1 MTAAGVIAITGW
13 AQGAGSLE
21 PLTAALGLR
30 APAVHLTPADLLAE
44 AAAGCD
50 GGDRQPAAALAR
62 RIEGGAEDSAPAVL
76 LGWSLGALIALETAL
91 RAPHLVA
98 GVVLLGATARFC
110 RAPGYP
116 SGMPARLVEAMIARL
131 ASEPGAVVADFCA
144 RMFAPEAVDE
154 TALRDLA
161 ETAVRPGP
169 AALAGGLRH
178 LLAADCRDALP
189 GLSAPAL
196 IVHGAED
203 RIIPPAAAAYLG
215 ERVPRGSLAVI
226 DGAGHALPYR
236 RPGEIVALAR
246 PFLRELGA
254 CA

>member
-1 MTAAGVIAITGW
+1 VTAPGVIAITGW

-30 APAVHLTPADLLAE
+30 RTAVHLTPADLLAGGG
-44 AAAGCD
+44 AAGP
-50 GGDRQPAAALAR
+50 GGSGQPAAALAH
-62 RIEGGAEDSAPAVL
+62 RIADAAHPVVL
-76 LGWSLGALIALETAL
+76 LGWSLGALVALETAL
-91 RAPHLVA
+91 LAPRHVA

-116 SGMPARLVEAMIARL
+116 CGMPARLVEAMIDRL
-131 ASEPGAVVADFCA
+131 AREPEPVVKDFCA
-144 RMFAPEAVDE
+144 RVFVPEAVGE
-154 TALRDLA
+154 RELRDLA
-161 ETAVRPGP
+161 ETALRTGP
-169 AALAGGLRH
+169 AALAAGLRH
-178 LLAADCRDALP
+178 LVAADCRERLP

-215 ERVPRGSLAVI
+215 ERIPHGRLAVI
-226 DGAGHALPYR
+226 DGAGHALPFR
-236 RPGEIVALAR
+236 RLEEVVGLAR